1 MNYKNMTRP
10 LKFTAIGMLVLVAV
24 FYPVFEYLEKQIEQI
39 TKTLIKR
46 GKNAFGTKLG
56 FILVFSAILLALFSI
71 YANLWF
77 DINVPRMLWNRV
89 R

>member
-1 MNYKNMTRP
+1 MTRP
-10 LKFTAIGMLVLVAV
+10 LKFTSIGMLVLVAV

-46 GKNAFGTKLG
+46 GKNTFGTKLG

-77 DINVPRMLWNRV
+77 DINVPRMLWYIV